1 MTADLILY
9 EKKDGIATI
18 TMDRPKKK
26 NSLIPSM
33 IIDMIDALERARQDH
48 AVRAIV
54 LRGGGGTFCAGDD
67 LHHSYE
73 ERFEFGQPD
82 LHTRLR
88 TGYPRLII
96 DIMTLRK
103 PVVAMVQGY
112 AYGGGFDIALACDF
126 RFAAKSAKFAAA
138 YQARNG
144 RRMRLSPAA
153 LCGPGQSDR
162 APVAGRDHPHG

>member
-1 MTADLILY
+1 MCAKVQRVRERSGKSEEWFNEEENMTADLILY
-9 EKKDGIATI
+9 DVKDGIATI

-26 NSLIPSM
+26 NALIPSM
-33 IIDMIDALERARQDH
+33 IIDMIDALERARRDH

-88 TGYPRLII
+88 TG
-96 DIMTLRK
+96 
-103 PVVAMVQGY
+103 
-112 AYGGGFDIALACDF
+112 
-126 RFAAKSAKFAAA
+126 
-138 YQARNG
+138 
-144 RRMRLSPAA
+144 
-153 LCGPGQSDR
+153 
-162 APVAGRDHPHG
+162 